1 MTHPSSFCVTR
12 TLGRRDARGAVVER
26 YLHVMRVPPAV
37 AADVTGYYKYVHTA
51 AATTEEALFRDL
63 PDTLRLRLV
72 LVTKR
77 QFIESCELFKALAD
91 NTEIVI
97 ELVRR
102 LTLRVCF
109 PRELIFAKDDRGE
122 EMCVDTTFIVHGGT
136 TGSKI

>member
-1 MTHPSSFCVTR
+1 MPSPR
-12 TLGRRDARGAVVER
+12 Q
-26 YLHVMRVPPAV
+26 
-37 AADVTGYYKYVHTA
+37 
-51 AATTEEALFRDL
+51 

-77 QFIESCELFKALAD
+77 QFIERCELFKALAD

-136 TGSKI
+136 TGSNI

>member
-1 MTHPSSFCVTR
+1 MGDNDVFT
-12 TLGRRDARGAVVER
+12 RGAAGEKTK
-26 YLHVMRVPPAV
+26 HVPSPRQ
-37 AADVTGYYKYVHTA
+37 
-51 AATTEEALFRDL
+51 

-109 PRELIFAKDDRGE
+109 PREVIFATDDLGS
-122 EMCVDTTFIVHGGT
+122 EMCVFVFVTLRYIAIHT
-136 TGSKI
+136 

>member
-1 MTHPSSFCVTR
+1 M
-12 TLGRRDARGAVVER
+12 VER

-109 PRELIFAKDDRGE
+109 PREVIFATDDLGS
-122 EMCVDTTFIVHGGT
+122 EMCVFVFVTLRYIAIHT
-136 TGSKI
+136 